1 MADSQLA
8 ALLPT
13 LRRCRRLRF
22 LGLYGNSLSTAALK
36 DLLRKTL
43 ELPELRLVVY
53 PFP

>member
-1 MADSQLA
+1 MADSHLD

-13 LRRCRRLRF
+13 LRRCSRLRF

-36 DLLRKTL
+36 DLLWKTL
-43 ELPELRLVVY
+43 ELPDLRLVVY